1 MTNPKARAAAHT
13 LDGRRSLAGQFMR
26 DPDAEIP
33 DRRFQVAE
41 PLRGTP
47 SPGKEEIR
55 LSVLMN
61 DPDREARPLRRRLR
75 VVSLILGAVL
85 LTPELLV
92 GAPTPEA
99 EPGNL
104 AGQLLVATRELHD
117 PNFDHA
123 VIYMVRHD
131 ANGAMGLV
139 VNDPLRDVPLA
150 TVFEQ
155 AGLDPAG
162 VAGTIHLHA
171 GGPVQR
177 TRFFVLHTD
186 DYAIADTLRVGD
198 GLAVTSHIDILRAV
212 VAGTGPRR
220 TLFVVGYAG
229 WGPGQLDAELS
240 AGAWV
245 HATSDEG
252 IVFDQADQTKWHR
265 AFARR
270 AISL

>member
-1 MTNPKARAAAHT
+1 V
-13 LDGRRSLAGQFMR
+13 AG
-26 DPDAEIP
+26 A
-33 DRRFQVAE
+33 
-41 PLRGTP
+41 
-47 SPGKEEIR
+47 
-55 LSVLMN
+55 
-61 DPDREARPLRRRLR
+61 LRRPLR
-75 VVSLILGAVL
+75 VVSLILGAILLARGVL
-85 LTPELLV
+85 AGTRASTAEL
-92 GAPTPEA
+92 GS
-99 EPGNL
+99 L
-104 AGQLLVATRELHD
+104 AGQLLVATPDLHD
-117 PNFDHA
+117 PNFDHT

-139 VNDPLRDVPLA
+139 VNDPIRDVPLA

-177 TRFFVLHTD
+177 TRVFVLHTD
-186 DYAIADTLRVGD
+186 DYATPDTLRVGG
-198 GLAVTSHIDILRAV
+198 GLAVTSHVDILRAV
-212 VAGTGPRR
+212 AAGTGPRR
-220 TLFVVGYAG
+220 ALFVVGYAG

>member
-1 MTNPKARAAAHT
+1 MRAGRARA
-13 LDGRRSLAGQFMR
+13 
-26 DPDAEIP
+26 
-33 DRRFQVAE
+33 
-41 PLRGTP
+41 LR
-47 SPGKEEIR
+47 
-55 LSVLMN
+55 
-61 DPDREARPLRRRLR
+61 RPLRI
-75 VVSLILGAVL
+75 VCLILGAVL
-85 LTPELLV
+85 LARGLLADTPPPKVESGSV
-92 GAPTPEA
+92 
-99 EPGNL
+99 
-104 AGQLLVATRELHD
+104 AGQLLVATPDLHD

-139 VNDPLRDVPLA
+139 VNDPIRDVPLA

-162 VAGTIHLHA
+162 IAGTIHLHA

-177 TRFFVLHTD
+177 TRFVVLHTD

-212 VAGTGPRR
+212 AAGTGPRR

-270 AISL
+270 VISL

>member
-1 MTNPKARAAAHT
+1 V
-13 LDGRRSLAGQFMR
+13 AG
-26 DPDAEIP
+26 A
-33 DRRFQVAE
+33 
-41 PLRGTP
+41 
-47 SPGKEEIR
+47 
-55 LSVLMN
+55 
-61 DPDREARPLRRRLR
+61 LRRPLR
-75 VVSLILGAVL
+75 VVSLILGAILLARGVL
-85 LTPELLV
+85 AGTPAPPAEL
-92 GAPTPEA
+92 GS
-99 EPGNL
+99 L
-104 AGQLLVATRELHD
+104 AGQLLVATPDLHD

-139 VNDPLRDVPLA
+139 VNDPIRDVPLA
-150 TVFEQ
+150 AVFEQ

-198 GLAVTSHIDILRAV
+198 RLAVTSHIDILRAV
-212 VAGTGPRR
+212 AAGTGPRR
-220 TLFVVGYAG
+220 TIFVVGYAG

-252 IVFDQADQTKWHR
+252 IVFDDADQTKWHR

>member
-1 MTNPKARAAAHT
+1 VTGA
-13 LDGRRSLAGQFMR
+13 
-26 DPDAEIP
+26 
-33 DRRFQVAE
+33 
-41 PLRGTP
+41 
-47 SPGKEEIR
+47 
-55 LSVLMN
+55 
-61 DPDREARPLRRRLR
+61 LRRPLR

-85 LTPELLV
+85 LARGLLAGTP
-92 GAPTPEA
+92 APSV
-99 EPGNL
+99 EPGSL
-104 AGQLLVATRELHD
+104 AGQLLVATPDLHD

-123 VIYMVRHD
+123 VIYLVHHD

-139 VNDPLRDVPLA
+139 VNDPIRDVPLA

-155 AGLDPAG
+155 AGLDSAG

-177 TRFFVLHTD
+177 TRFFVLHTA
-186 DYAIADTLRVGD
+186 DYAIADTLRLGN
-198 GLAVTSHIDILRAV
+198 GFAVTSHIDILRAV

-220 TLFVVGYAG
+220 TLFIVGYAG